1 MKVIIRPLSVIMLLC
16 TAALSAQNIENA
28 EAISSFTNRLEE
40 KKVSQVLFIGDSHIQ
55 ADWLPGYLRK
65 KFQAKYG
72 NAGRGLVFPYN
83 LGNTNGADDFSS
95 SSNKA
100 WETFRLVHDQKIFPK
115 IGASGFVIGNKENS
129 FIEIQFKNPEDSFDK
144 VVIFHDED
152 MDRKKFTMYT
162 ETESLNRFIE
172 KKSEILNHTA
182 AKNETFHEIVSKYN
196 TTTTRLRKL
205 NGDRIL
211 RPSEGNIF
219 KVERNYPVYNSDFEQ
234 KITEIGK
241 YTFTGFKTTVSMLS
255 PQQTFLMRSDI
266 PEGSTFYGFQFLKNT
281 EKGVVFNTV
290 GVNGA
295 TYGDFLKY
303 PLQVQQLLTLDS
315 NLVIIALGTNE
326 VFSDITKE
334 EFQTNV
340 SSLVEKIRSA
350 NPQLPILL
358 IAPPDNMPKQSRVP
372 EIVSWLKESAQ
383 KYNLAFFDLYRA
395 TGGKGYFKKA
405 LMKNEANKDGVHYTK
420 TGYENQGEIIWNA
433 FSSIKN
439 TSK

>member
-1 MKVIIRPLSVIMLLC
+1 ML
-16 TAALSAQNIENA
+16 
-28 EAISSFTNRLEE
+28 
-40 KKVSQVLFIGDSHIQ
+40 
-55 ADWLPGYLRK
+55 Y
-65 KFQAKYG
+65 
-72 NAGRGLVFPYN
+72 
-83 LGNTNGADDFSS
+83 
-95 SSNKA
+95 
-100 WETFRLVHDQKIFPK
+100 
-115 IGASGFVIGNKENS
+115 
-129 FIEIQFKNPEDSFDK
+129 
-144 VVIFHDED
+144 
-152 MDRKKFTMYT
+152 
-162 ETESLNRFIE
+162 
-172 KKSEILNHTA
+172 
-182 AKNETFHEIVSKYN
+182 
-196 TTTTRLRKL
+196 
-205 NGDRIL
+205 
-211 RPSEGNIF
+211 
-219 KVERNYPVYNSDFEQ
+219 
-234 KITEIGK
+234 
-241 YTFTGFKTTVSMLS
+241 

-405 LMKNEANKDGVHYTK
+405 LMRNEANKDGVHYTK